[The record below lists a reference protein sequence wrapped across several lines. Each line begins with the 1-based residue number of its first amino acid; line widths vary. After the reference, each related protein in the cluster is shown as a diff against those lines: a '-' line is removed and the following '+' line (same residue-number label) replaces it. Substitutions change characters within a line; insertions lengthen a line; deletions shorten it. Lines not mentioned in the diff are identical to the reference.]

1 MFTILPEFVAC
12 NLKCDLLVLQRLVN
26 VVLTILKY
34 MVTGV
39 LMGLKAKSS
48 TFKEF
53 CEKCSLWNYYACLF
67 LTQIVRVFSSKI

>member
-1 MFTILPEFVAC
+1 MFTVLPELVAC

-34 MVTGV
+34 MVIDV

-48 TFKEF
+48 TFREF
-53 CEKCSLWNYYACLF
+53 CKKCMKSLCLSISNTDSESF
-67 LTQIVRVFSSKI
+67 FFV